1 LSSLP
6 AALLVLIFVASA
18 AVIWVAGIELSS
30 TTDALDAH
38 FGLGS
43 AMGGL
48 IILSIAT
55 NLPEIVIT
63 VTAAASGKLDLAV
76 GNLLGGIAI
85 QTLVLAV
92 LDVGV
97 GARTTLTYIAA
108 SLLLVIE
115 GVVVVA
121 VTVSAIMAA
130 QLPAS
135 VNVGG
140 ISPASVAI
148 AALWV
153 GGLFLIAKSRQNLP
167 WKAVAI
173 GAKPGNPPMT
183 RPMPERHKERAFRSI
198 VLIFAAAA
206 LATLAAG
213 VLIEESGSALASR
226 IGLQGA
232 VFGATFLAAATALPE
247 VSTGLQAVR
256 QGDYQLAI
264 SDIFGGN
271 AFLPVLFLVA
281 DAISGKPT
289 LAAAKAS
296 DLWIAGLGVVLTSVY
311 LIGLVLRPQRVIA
324 RLGPDSIVAIGL
336 YVLGIA
342 GLLAIPST

>member
-1 LSSLP
+1 VSSLP
-6 AALLVLIFVASA
+6 ALVLVLIFAASA
-18 AVIWVAGIELSS
+18 AAIWVAGIELSS

-43 AMGGL
+43 ALGGL

-63 VTAAASGKLDLAV
+63 VTAAMSGKLDLAV

-97 GARTTLTYIAA
+97 GPRTTLTYIAA

-121 VTVSAIMAA
+121 VTVAAIMAA

-140 ISPASVAI
+140 VSPASIAI
-148 AALWV
+148 VVLWI
-153 GGLFLIAKSRQNLP
+153 GGLFLIAKSRTNLP
-167 WKAVAI
+167 WRAEAV
-173 GAKPGNPPMT
+173 GARPGHPPMA
-183 RPMPERHKERAFRSI
+183 RPMPQRHKERPFRG
-198 VLIFAAAA
+198 VLIIFGVAA

-213 VLIEESGSALASR
+213 VLIEQSGSALAGK

-232 VFGATFLAAATALPE
+232 VFGATILAAATALPE

-256 QGDYQLAI
+256 QGDHQLAI

-281 DAISGKPT
+281 DVLSGKPA
-289 LAAAKAS
+289 LASAKAS
-296 DLWIAGLGVVLTSVY
+296 DLWVAGLGVVLTGVY
-311 LIGLVLRPQRVIA
+311 LIGLVLRPQRVRA
-324 RLGPDSIVAIGL
+324 RLGPDSIVAIAI
-336 YVLGIA
+336 YALGIA

>member
-1 LSSLP
+1 MSALP
-6 AALLVLIFVASA
+6 AVVLVLIFAASA
-18 AVIWVAGIELSS
+18 AAIWVAGIELSS

-43 AMGGL
+43 ALGGL
-48 IILSIAT
+48 VILSIAT

-63 VTAAASGKLDLAV
+63 VTAAMSGKLDLAV

-92 LDVGV
+92 LDAGV
-97 GARTTLTYIAA
+97 GPRTTLTYIAA

-121 VTVSAIMAA
+121 VTVAAIMAA
-130 QLPAS
+130 QLPESA
-135 VNVGG
+135 NVGG
-140 ISPASVAI
+140 VSPASVLI
-148 AALWV
+148 VVLWA
-153 GGLFLIAKSRQNLP
+153 GGLYLIAKSRSHLP
-167 WKAVAI
+167 WRADAV
-173 GAKPGNPPMT
+173 GARPGSQPME
-183 RPMPERHKERAFRSI
+183 RPMPDRHRERPFRS
-198 VLIFAAAA
+198 VLLIFGAAA

-213 VLIEESGSALASR
+213 VLIEESGSALASK

-232 VFGATFLAAATALPE
+232 VFGATILAAATALPE

-256 QGDYQLAI
+256 QGDHQLAI

-281 DAISGKPT
+281 DVIAGAPT
-289 LAAAKAS
+289 LAKAQAT
-296 DLWIAGLGVVLTSVY
+296 DLWIAGLGVVLTGVY
-311 LIGLVLRPQRVIA
+311 LVGLVLRPQRVRA
-324 RLGPDSIVAIGL
+324 RLGPDSIIAICL

>member
-1 LSSLP
+1 LSSVP
-6 AALLVLIFVASA
+6 AALLVGIFAASA
-18 AVIWVAGIELSS
+18 AAIWIAGIELSS

-43 AMGGL
+43 ALGGL
-48 IILSIAT
+48 IILSVAT

-63 VTAAASGKLDLAV
+63 VTAAMSGKLGLAV

-85 QTLVLAV
+85 QTLVLAL

-115 GVVVVA
+115 GAVVVA
-121 VTVSAIMAA
+121 VTVAAIMTT
-130 QLPAS
+130 QLPES
-135 VNVGG
+135 TNVGG
-140 ISPASVAI
+140 ISPGSVGI
-148 AALWV
+148 VVLWV
-153 GGLFLIAKSRQNLP
+153 AGLVVIARSRSSLP
-167 WKAVAI
+167 WRAEAM
-173 GAKPGNPPMT
+173 GADPGTTPME
-183 RPMPERHKERAFRSI
+183 RPMPARHKERAFRSI
-198 VLIFAAAA
+198 ALLFAAAA
-206 LATLAAG
+206 IVTLGAG
-213 VLIEESGSALASR
+213 VAIEESGSALASK

-271 AFLPVLFLVA
+271 AFLPALFLLA
-281 DAISGKPT
+281 DVLAGKPA
-289 LAAAKAS
+289 LASAQGT
-296 DLWIAGLGVVLTSVY
+296 DVWIAGLGVVLTGVY
-311 LIGLVLRPQRVIA
+311 LVGLILRPKRVRA
-324 RLGPDSIVAIGL
+324 RMGPDSLTAIAL
-336 YVLGIA
+336 YALGIA